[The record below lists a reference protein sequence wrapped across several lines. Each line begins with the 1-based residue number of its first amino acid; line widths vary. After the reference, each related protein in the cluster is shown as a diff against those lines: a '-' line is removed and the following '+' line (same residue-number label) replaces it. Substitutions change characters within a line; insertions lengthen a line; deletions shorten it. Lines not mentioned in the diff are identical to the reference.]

1 MADAPC
7 QRFAPASGLGHPR
20 QAVGAALRGSDT
32 GHPPGPTN
40 RPLSDLRDL
49 DLMLRLET
57 SLLLVESLRKRRS
70 LKLSTCLGLRLQYPA
85 PLFETTAR
93 SMPGAETISSVVW

>member
-1 MADAPC
+1 
-7 QRFAPASGLGHPR
+7 
-20 QAVGAALRGSDT
+20 
-32 GHPPGPTN
+32 
-40 RPLSDLRDL
+40 
-49 DLMLRLET
+49 MLRLET

-70 LKLSTCLGLRLQYPA
+70 LKLSTCLGLCLQYPA